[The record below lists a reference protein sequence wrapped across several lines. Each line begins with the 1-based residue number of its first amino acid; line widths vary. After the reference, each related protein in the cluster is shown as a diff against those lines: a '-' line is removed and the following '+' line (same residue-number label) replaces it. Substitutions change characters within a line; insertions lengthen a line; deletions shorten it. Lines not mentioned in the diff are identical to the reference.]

1 MKWNDD
7 DFPMDDDGI
16 REMMTLTEIKQST
29 SNLAFRG
36 HFDCPCLDDEV
47 NCGELEWL
55 EDSVCLDEHA
65 VFENGEDLHKVS
77 TNRSNTV
84 SPSSSF
90 CNFIQNSRLPST
102 NRTLHGAMNDVAAL
116 DYADESF
123 DDDDLDF
130 ELLEMTEPLC
140 EMGLTSPPLM
150 KSATPDHEKLR
161 STAVIIERA
170 ESTSEPP
177 KVPTEMP
184 WTISFDVEGNP
195 VPFIRPSFPKATR
208 DRSPILGLTTRM
220 VLRTCFRIGE
230 ALNAASAA
238 SRSKADGIIELY
250 ARVNSSERELGSF
263 KQNFQFSD
271 LFRPEKPPFLA
282 GIYVLW
288 KGVELWDLDSKAF
301 LGEKGRGKLARAMGR
316 IRREERSRKWE
327 MTILSVWPVDW
338 DDVGIAKGIVLS

>member
-1 MKWNDD
+1 MNRNDD

-16 REMMTLTEIKQST
+16 REMMALTEIKQST
-29 SNLAFRG
+29 SNLAFRS

-55 EDSVCLDEHA
+55 EDSVCLDEHT
-65 VFENGEDLHKVS
+65 VYEDGEDLQKVF
-77 TNRSNTV
+77 TNISDTV
-84 SPSSSF
+84 SPSSI
-90 CNFIQNSRLPST
+90 CNFIQRSCLPST
-102 NRTLHGAMNDVAAL
+102 NRTLHGEMKDVAAL
-116 DYADESF
+116 DYAGESF

-161 STAVIIERA
+161 STAVTIKRA

-184 WTISFDVEGNP
+184 WTISFDAEANP
-195 VPFIRPSFPKATR
+195 VPFIRPSFPKAIR
-208 DRSPILGLTTRM
+208 DRSPILGLTPRM

-238 SRSKADGIIELY
+238 SRSKADVIIELY
-250 ARVNSSERELGSF
+250 ARVNSSERDLGSF

-282 GIYVLW
+282 GTYVLW

-316 IRREERSRKWE
+316 IRREERSGKWE
-327 MTILSVWPVDW
+327 MTILSVWPVEW
-338 DDVGIAKGIVLS
+338 DDVGIAKGIILS